1 MIKNIEIKIFLIS
14 IIIMT
19 GISLIFENIFYKNF
33 QNQFLLFLIPLI
45 WPGLAHGSLDI
56 QIAQRAKIITNN
68 RELSVFLCLYIFL
81 AFIFFLFWQRYP
93 EFSFAI
99 FLLLSIYHF
108 GESDSTLALKKNLS
122 FLEIFARGSL
132 IIGIPTIIYF
142 NDVSTIFK
150 YLNISENFSEI
161 IYFLSIIMISLSIF
175 LILIIIR
182 KITNFKNIKNSF
194 LFEICLITFCFI
206 YFEPLI
212 AFSIYFCFLHSIRHL
227 LREQKYFRI
236 TFAEL
241 FYKTI
246 PITLLTFIFLISIF
260 IFLDL
265 NTIDFKYLSLTFIS
279 LSCLTVPHM
288 ILVNRVKKINVLK

>member
-14 IIIMT
+14 IIIMI
-19 GISLIFENIFYKNF
+19 GISLVFGDIFYKNF

-68 RELSVFLCLYIFL
+68 KELTVFLCLYIFL
-81 AFIFFLFWQRYP
+81 ALIFFLFWQRYP

-108 GESDSTLALKKNLS
+108 GESDSTLTLKKNLN
-122 FLEIFARGSL
+122 FFEIFTRGSL
-132 IIGIPTIIYF
+132 IIGIPIIIYF

-150 YLNISENFSEI
+150 YLNISKNFSEI
-161 IYFLSIIMISLSIF
+161 IYFLSIIMISISIF
-175 LILIIIR
+175 LIFMLL
-182 KITNFKNIKNSF
+182 KMVANFKNIKNSF
-194 LFEICLITFCFI
+194 LFEICLIIFCFV

-227 LREQKYFRI
+227 LREREYFRI

-246 PITLLTFIFLISIF
+246 PITLITLIFLISIF
-260 IFLDL
+260 IFVDF
-265 NTIDFKYLSLTFIS
+265 NTIDYKYLSLTFIS

-288 ILVNRVKKINVLK
+288 ILVNRVNKINELK